1 LGPRPPRKGRLEKV
15 KEAFRADTAP
25 AEAALWTFEAKL
37 EVLAS
42 NVTPRRRR
50 GRPHRSPRLRM
61 LDGEL
66 AALHATGRVGQD
78 IRTFV
83 DEEPR
88 SPVSRGQLGLRNDRA
103 SPRGPRRS

>member
-1 LGPRPPRKGRLEKV
+1 MFHSPDYRSRYAEFLKIDFPRLPLTGNLELFRALGRL
-15 KEAFRADTAP
+15 
-25 AEAALWTFEAKL
+25 
-37 EVLAS
+37 
-42 NVTPRRRR
+42 
-50 GRPHRSPRLRM
+50 G
-61 LDGEL
+61 GEL
-66 AALHATGRVGQD
+66 TALHATGRVGQD